1 MMPHLAILDESVDG
15 HDGHVRLGLGVVHQV
30 EVHQLLQL

>member
-1 MMPHLAILDESVDG
+1 MMPYLAILDKSVDG